1 MIAIVLFVLDVVI
14 IARKQNKNET
24 NLVIIAIVV
33 IERNKKNRSLL
44 QVVIE
49 RGRTASLPVQQSE
62 SLWGDFFQITLL
74 QAGMNTRHTKEQEK
88 YWSYM
93 FYLSIFQRVWT
104 FVFYNYTFVAF
115 LL

>member
-1 MIAIVLFVLDVVI
+1 MSMQSQLSHVNGKYLNYHCDMIAIVLFVLDVVI

-49 RGRTASLPVQQSE
+49 RGRTASLPVQ
-62 SLWGDFFQITLL
+62 
-74 QAGMNTRHTKEQEK
+74 
-88 YWSYM
+88 
-93 FYLSIFQRVWT
+93 
-104 FVFYNYTFVAF
+104 
-115 LL
+115 